1 MPRYRFRFRRIQIM
15 AEIEDLDVIIVGA
28 GFAGL
33 YLLDRLRSMGM
44 SVQVFEAG
52 DAPGGVWY
60 WNCYPGARV
69 DSPGPMYQFSR
80 DDLWRDWK
88 FSELYPSW
96 QEIREYF
103 HYVDKKLGLSRDI
116 RFNRRVNEAEF
127 DPACNRWTVRSSNG
141 SVTRAR
147 YFVLCTGLGSK
158 PYMPELPGLSDFAGE
173 RHHTGLWPQQGLDL
187 AGRRVGIM
195 GTGASGVQ
203 VAQEAAG
210 VAAHLTVF
218 QRTPNLAL
226 PMRQRKLDDDT
237 IRRMKEYYP
246 RAYQKRRTTF
256 GGFDYEFLEKSA
268 AEVSE
273 DERRAT
279 FERVWEIGG
288 FAPWVG
294 SFNDLLA
301 NEQSNRAA
309 YDFWR
314 DKTRARIN
322 DPALAEMLAPTE
334 PIHPYGA
341 KRPSLEQNFFDIF
354 NQPNV
359 SLVDLRKTPIERVT
373 RSGIK
378 TAAGEHDLDVL
389 VLASGFD
396 AVTGGLTSIDI
407 RGTQGETLKEKWAKV
422 CVPISEWP
430 QRAFQ
435 TSSSFTAR
443 TARTLSPTG
452 RLVQSFRATGS
463 FSCWTTFDNAIGRG
477 SRQRPPRR
485 KSGERKYMLLRT
497 RLSSRKP
504 TPGISARTFP
514 ANRARCCRSP
524 VVSRH
529 TWRNA
534 TKAPN
539 EGTRDSR
546 SAEFLQPQ
554 CPTHRSCRVVGPDHE
569 QEDSYQSQ
577 SKSS

>member
-1 MPRYRFRFRRIQIM
+1 MSTAEAKRTDNG
-15 AEIEDLDVIIVGA
+15 EIEDLDVIIVGA
-28 GFAGL
+28 GFAGF

-44 SVQVFEAG
+44 SVQLFEAG

-80 DDLWRDWK
+80 DELWRDWK

-127 DPACNRWTVRSSNG
+127 DPARNRWTVRSSDG
-141 SVTRAR
+141 SVTSAR

-158 PYMPELPGLSDFAGE
+158 PYIPELPGLSDFAGE
-173 RHHTGLWPQQGLDL
+173 RHHTALWPQQGLDL
-187 AGRRVGIM
+187 AGKRVGVI

-203 VAQEAAG
+203 IAQEAAG

-237 IRRMKEYYP
+237 IRRMKENYP

-268 AEVSE
+268 SEVSE

-279 FERVWEIGG
+279 FERIWEIGG
-288 FAPWVG
+288 LAPWVG
-294 SFNDLLA
+294 SFNDLFA

-314 DKTRARIN
+314 DKTRARIK
-322 DPALAEMLAPTE
+322 DPSVAEILAPTE
-334 PIHPYGA
+334 PLHPYGT
-341 KRPSLEQNFFDIF
+341 KRPSLEQHFYEIF

-389 VLASGFD
+389 VLATGFD

-407 RGTQGETLKEKWAKV
+407 HGTQGETLGEKWTKGV
-422 CVPISEWP
+422 
-430 QRAFQ
+430 RAHLGMAVAGFPNLL
-435 TSSSFTAR
+435 FVYGPH
-443 TARTLSPTG
+443 SPNAFANGPTCAELQG
-452 RLVQSFRATGS
+452 DWIVQLL
-463 FSCWTTFDNAIGRG
+463 DHV
-477 SRQRPPRR
+477 RQRDWTRFEATAAAEEGWRAQVHAIADATLFPQADSWYLGANIPGKPREML
-485 KSGERKYMLLRT
+485 SFAGGLSTYMA
-497 RLSSRKP
+497 K
-504 TPGISARTFP
+504 
-514 ANRARCCRSP
+514 C
-524 VVSRH
+524 
-529 TWRNA
+529 
-534 TKAPN
+534 N
-539 EGTRDSR
+539 E
-546 SAEFLQPQ
+546 SAERGYEGF
-554 CPTHRSCRVVGPDHE
+554 TIG
-569 QEDSYQSQ
+569 
-577 SKSS
+577 